1 MMWVFV
7 VCFCFCLYRGLYPN
21 VLKIEKMITGSQAR
35 GAFGFT
41 DR

>member
-1 MMWVFV
+1 MMYVFSV
-7 VCFCFCLYRGLYPN
+7 FPHSGLYPN
-21 VLKIEKMITGSQAR
+21 VLKIEKLITGSQAR